1 MCRYKRLVIGKIVR
15 MGKSVGLGIG
25 KGALSI
31 CFPLDC
37 YNSIVKPHSSH

>member
-1 MCRYKRLVIGKIVR
+1 M
-15 MGKSVGLGIG
+15 GLGIG

-37 YNSIVKPHSSH
+37 YNSIVKTTQQSLNYTCIMFSI